1 MESSKHGHLSPR
13 KMYLVGA
20 SISIK
25 HQTLIVQSIVK
36 VNLVMGET
44 GI

>member
-1 MESSKHGHLSPR
+1 MESRKHGHLSPR
-13 KMYLVGA
+13 KIYLVGA
-20 SISIK
+20 SISIT
-25 HQTLIVQSIVK
+25 HQRLIVQNIVK